1 MVFCGWVSLVLK
13 KDINIDKK
21 RIYRRSNERR
31 SFKKTTKLVARALC
45 VHTCAMAGAGDKTKV
60 IGTGKKVGD
69 GALHNTH
76 VWPKDSTK
84 GGRNGFRPGGVQ
96 ASIQGRLRPTPWHT
110 NKKKHSEPSKKSQ
123 KQNTPTYSLH
133 TVPKRSM
140 RGMITVAICNPSD
153 KGCRAGNRSTLP
165 SPHALLGS

>member
-45 VHTCAMAGAGDKTKV
+45 VHTCAMADPGDKTKV

-110 NKKKHSEPSKKSQ
+110 NKK
-123 KQNTPTYSLH
+123 NTPNLPRNHKNKTLLH
-133 TVPKRSM
+133 TAYIQYPRDQC
-140 RGMITVAICNPSD
+140 AE
-153 KGCRAGNRSTLP
+153 
-165 SPHALLGS
+165 